1 MQTILKHRAFMTLC
15 VACMALGPVSVTRAL
30 PPDPDNA
37 ALVYY
42 QAFLLAAQLDDNA
55 RDALFKFGRG
65 DGELTDEIR
74 QSAERCSTAIEYA
87 TVAAQ
92 MQHCNWGLRFSLGF
106 SMSLPHL
113 ASVRHLSHAVL
124 ADARILAAD
133 GHAREALARCLTVK
147 RMGRHMNDETMISM
161 LIGNAL
167 DGAANRCIRDLLGSA
182 HADLETLQ
190 WLKTQ
195 LAVMSGG
202 SPSVKRTME
211 YEREIAMEIMRP
223 EKLDLLVE
231 ALSGSDAEISAEQLT
246 QMNDEFLARNRDYY
260 ARFITSL
267 EMALGT
273 PGGYAKRYQKLTELA
288 DQLAGAAATDKAAVL
303 TAAVAPALNKAYSV
317 EVLGQASA
325 NATRTAVD
333 VCIIRAQTGQ
343 LPAELP
349 ADLPGD
355 PFSGQDFEYKRTDN
369 GFVLR
374 CPGKDLAKDTV
385 HEYALVVK

>member
-1 MQTILKHRAFMTLC
+1 MQTTVKHRVLITVL
-15 VACMALGPVSVTRAL
+15 VACVALGPASVTRAI

-42 QAFLLAAQLDDNA
+42 QAMLLAAQLDDDA
-55 RDALFKFGRG
+55 REAMFDFGK
-65 DGELTDEIR
+65 GEGVLTDEIR
-74 QSAERCSTAIEYA
+74 QSVEGFRAAIEYA
-87 TVAAQ
+87 TTAAK

-113 ASVRHLSHAVL
+113 APVRYLSHAIL

-133 GHAREALARCLTVK
+133 GYCREAFERCLAVK
-147 RMGRHMNDETMISM
+147 RMGHHMNDETMISM

-167 DGAANRCIRDLLGSA
+167 DGAANRCIRDLLGGA

-190 WLKTQ
+190 WLKTE
-195 LAVMSGG
+195 LAVMSGR
-202 SPSVKRTME
+202 STSVKRTME

-223 EKLDLLVE
+223 EKIDLLVE
-231 ALSGSDAEISAEQLT
+231 ALAGSGAEITPEQAA
-246 QMNDEFLARNRDYY
+246 QMDDEFLARNRDYY
-260 ARFITSL
+260 SRFITSL
-267 EMALGT
+267 EMALST

-288 DQLAGAAATDKAAVL
+288 DQLAGAAATDKAAAL
-303 TAAVAPALNKAYSV
+303 TAAVAPALNKAYSL
-317 EVLGQASA
+317 EVLGQAKNS
-325 NATRTAVD
+325 ATRTAVD
-333 VCIIRAQTGQ
+333 ICIMRAQTGQ

-355 PFSGQDFEYKRTDN
+355 PFSGQDFKYERTDD

-374 CPGKDLAKDTV
+374 CRGRDLAKDTV
-385 HEYALVVK
+385 HEYAFVVQ